1 MKLEKIK
8 EKLEKK
14 QLKQTRRFKKEFEHK
29 KGNCIKELKNIGVTG
44 STGKST
50 TCVMLHEYLKSL
62 GYKSVLYSSAMV
74 DSPVTYINKNV
85 GIELAIKNEQDLLNI
100 IKEVEAYDAEYLI
113 LEVNESTLEKHI
125 LDDIDFDV
133 KVLTNL
139 NPLHSEENYSEEE
152 YVNLKKYFFK
162 NSNKDTKCVI
172 GFQCYNKE
180 LLNELLELVKQNDKY
195 LFSTDHILKTYQVN
209 KNFFDVVL
217 QDLFSSL
224 NGLDMDVK
232 VNNEVY
238 NFKTK
243 LLMKYNA
250 FNILATITTLQALNL
265 FNKNKFKE
273 VIYDIKI
280 GGRSE
285 IININDRLIL
295 IDTQLDKPLECLKE
309 LKEKGLINQIKVVVG
324 SVGYGYKH
332 WDEKFKSEEY
342 INSREK
348 YRKYAMGLL
357 KDVDYVYL
365 TECDSG
371 AEDVQQICINL
382 KSYLGETV
390 NSEII
395 LDRVE
400 AIKEAIRSSNEKD
413 AIFIAGRG
421 NKKTLCCGEDS
432 IKYFTDKEVIFQILN
447 DLEDK
452 GWQ

>member
-1 MKLEKIK
+1 MKMEKAK
-8 EKLEKK
+8 EKLLKK
-14 QLKQTRRFKKEFEHK
+14 NLKQTRKFKKEFEQK
-29 KGNCIKELKNIGVTG
+29 KEQTNNKVKIIGVTG
-44 STGKST
+44 STGKSS

-74 DSPVTYINKNV
+74 DSPVTYIDKTIGV
-85 GIELAIKNEQDLLNI
+85 ELAIRTEQDLFNI
-100 IKEVEAYDAEYLI
+100 ISEVEAYDADYLI

-125 LDDIDFDV
+125 LDDIEFDV

-139 NPLHSEENYSEEE
+139 NPLHSEENYSEDE
-152 YVNLKKYFFK
+152 YVELKKTFFK
-162 NSNKDTKCVI
+162 NTKKDTKCVI
-172 GFQCYNKE
+172 GFQRYGKK
-180 LLNELLELVKQNDKY
+180 LLNELLKLTSHNDKY
-195 LFSTDHILKTYQVN
+195 LFSTDYTLETYQVN
-209 KNFFDVVL
+209 KNLFDVVL
-217 QDLFSSL
+217 QELFL
-224 NGLDMDVK
+224 TLDGLDM
-232 VNNEVY
+232 EVIVSDEVI

-265 FNKNKFKE
+265 FNVEKFKE
-273 VIYDIKI
+273 VIYDIKV

-285 IININDRLIL
+285 VININNRLIL
-295 IDTQLDKPLECLKE
+295 IDTQLDKPLECLEE
-309 LKEKGLINQIKVVVG
+309 LKEKGLINKIKVVVG

-332 WDEKFKSEEY
+332 WDEKFKSEDY
-342 INSREK
+342 INSRVK

-371 AEDVQQICINL
+371 AEDVNQICINL

-390 NSEII
+390 KSEII

-400 AIKEAIRSSNEKD
+400 AIKEAIRSSDEKD

-421 NKKTLCCGEDS
+421 NKRTLCVSEESMKFFKDS
-432 IKYFTDKEVIFQILN
+432 EIVEEV
-447 DLEDK
+447 LEELAEK
-452 GWQ
+452 GWF

>member
-1 MKLEKIK
+1 MKLQKVK
-8 EKLEKK
+8 EKLLKK
-14 QLKQTRRFKKEFEHK
+14 ELQKTRKFKKEFK
-29 KGNCIKELKNIGVTG
+29 KKEDKNINELKIIGVTG
-44 STGKST
+44 STGKSS

-74 DSPVTYINKNV
+74 DSPVTYIDKTI
-85 GIELAIKNEQDLLNI
+85 GIEIALRSEQDLFNI
-100 IKEVEAYDAEYLI
+100 IEEVEAYEADYLI
-113 LEVNESTLEKHI
+113 LEVNESVLEKHI

-139 NPLHSEENYSEEE
+139 NPFHSEENYSEEE
-152 YVNLKKYFFK
+152 YVNLKKTFFK
-162 NSNKDTKCVI
+162 NLNKDTKCVI
-172 GFQCYNKE
+172 GFQCYNEK
-180 LLNELLELVKQNDKY
+180 LLNELLKLTSHNDKY
-195 LFSTDHILKTYQVN
+195 LFSTNHILKKYQVN

-217 QDLFSSL
+217 QELFL
-224 NGLDMDVK
+224 TLDGLDMEVK
-232 VNNEVY
+232 VNSEVI

-265 FNKNKFKE
+265 FNADKFKE
-273 VIYDIKI
+273 VIYDIKV

-285 IININDRLIL
+285 VINMNNRLIL

-371 AEDVQQICINL
+371 AEDVQQICLNL

-400 AIKEAIRSSNEKD
+400 AIKEAITCSNEKD

-421 NKKTLCCGEDS
+421 NKRTLCDGEESMKFFKDS
-432 IKYFTDKEVIFQILN
+432 EIVEEV
-447 DLEDK
+447 LEELTEK
-452 GWQ
+452 GWF

>member
-1 MKLEKIK
+1 MKLQKVK
-8 EKLEKK
+8 EKLLKK
-14 QLKQTRRFKKEFEHK
+14 ELQQTRKFKKEFK
-29 KGNCIKELKNIGVTG
+29 KKEDKNINELKIIGVTG
-44 STGKST
+44 STGKSS

-74 DSPVTYINKNV
+74 DSPVTYIDKTI
-85 GIELAIKNEQDLLNI
+85 GIEIALRSEQDLFNI
-100 IKEVEAYDAEYLI
+100 IEEVEAYEADYLI
-113 LEVNESTLEKHI
+113 LEVNESVLEKHI

-139 NPLHSEENYSEEE
+139 NPFHSEENYSEEE
-152 YVNLKKYFFK
+152 YVELKKSFFR
-162 NSNKDTKCVI
+162 NTNKDTKCVI
-172 GFQCYNKE
+172 GFQCYNEK
-180 LLNELLELVKQNDKY
+180 LLNELLKLTSHNDKY

-217 QDLFSSL
+217 QELFLTLDGL
-224 NGLDMDVK
+224 NMEVK
-232 VNNEVY
+232 VSDEVI

-265 FNKNKFKE
+265 FDVDKFKD
-273 VIYDIKI
+273 VIYDIKV

-285 IININDRLIL
+285 VINMNNRLIL

-342 INSREK
+342 INSRVK

-371 AEDVQQICINL
+371 AEDVQQICLNL

-400 AIKEAIRSSNEKD
+400 AIKEAITCSNEKD

-421 NKKTLCCGEDS
+421 NKRTLCDGEESMKFFKDS
-432 IKYFTDKEVIFQILN
+432 EIVEEV
-447 DLEDK
+447 LEELTEK
-452 GWQ
+452 GWF

>member
-1 MKLEKIK
+1 MKLQKVK
-8 EKLEKK
+8 EKLLKK
-14 QLKQTRRFKKEFEHK
+14 ELKKTRKFKKEFK
-29 KGNCIKELKNIGVTG
+29 KKENNNINELKIIGVTG
-44 STGKST
+44 STGKSS

-74 DSPVTYINKNV
+74 DSPVTYIDKTI
-85 GIELAIKNEQDLLNI
+85 GIEIALRSEQDLFNI
-100 IKEVEAYDAEYLI
+100 IEEVEAYEADYLI
-113 LEVNESTLEKHI
+113 LEVNESVLEKHI

-139 NPLHSEENYSEEE
+139 NPLHSEENYSEDE
-152 YVNLKKYFFK
+152 YVELKKSFFR
-162 NSNKDTKCVI
+162 NTNKDTKCVI
-172 GFQCYNKE
+172 GFQCYNKK
-180 LLNELLELVKQNDKY
+180 LLNELLKITSQNDKY

-217 QDLFSSL
+217 QELFLTLDGL
-224 NGLDMDVK
+224 NMEVK
-232 VNNEVY
+232 VSDEVI

-265 FNKNKFKE
+265 FDVDKFKD
-273 VIYDIKI
+273 VIYDIKV

-285 IININDRLIL
+285 VININDRLIL

-324 SVGYGYKH
+324 SVGYGDKH

-357 KDVDYVYL
+357 KDVDYVFL

-371 AEDVQQICINL
+371 AEDVQQICLNL

-390 NSEII
+390 HSEII

-400 AIKEAIRSSNEKD
+400 AIKEAITCSNEKD

-421 NKKTLCCGEDS
+421 NKRTLCDGEESMKFFKDS
-432 IKYFTDKEVIFQILN
+432 EIVEEV
-447 DLEDK
+447 LEELTEK
-452 GWQ
+452 GWF

>member
-1 MKLEKIK
+1 MKLNSDDQTLAESKILLLYILSK
-8 EKLEKK
+8 
-14 QLKQTRRFKKEFEHK
+14 
-29 KGNCIKELKNIGVTG
+29 V
-44 STGKST
+44 GKPIS
-50 TCVMLHEYLKSL
+50 H
-62 GYKSVLYSSAMV
+62 
-74 DSPVTYINKNV
+74 
-85 GIELAIKNEQDLLNI
+85 
-100 IKEVEAYDAEYLI
+100 
-113 LEVNESTLEKHI
+113 
-125 LDDIDFDV
+125 
-133 KVLTNL
+133 
-139 NPLHSEENYSEEE
+139 
-152 YVNLKKYFFK
+152 
-162 NSNKDTKCVI
+162 
-172 GFQCYNKE
+172 
-180 LLNELLELVKQNDKY
+180 NELLELVKQNDKY
-195 LFSTDHILKTYQVN
+195 LFSTDYILETYQVN

-265 FNKNKFKE
+265 FNENKFKE
-273 VIYDIKI
+273 VIYDIKV

-285 IININDRLIL
+285 VININDRLIL

-390 NSEII
+390 YSEII

-400 AIKEAIRSSNEKD
+400 AIKEAISSSNEKD